1 MTPLFSSFFKKPS
14 SVEER
19 RIRAWCRKTFGIT
32 PKNTALYRQ
41 ALRHSSSVP
50 EDRPDLPDNERLEFL
65 GDAVLDT
72 IVGQFVF
79 RAYPE
84 QGEGFLTR
92 MRSKL
97 VSRHQLSILAKRVE
111 VERVMESNIGR
122 NQDTAVP
129 GNAMEALFGAL
140 LLDKGFDRTNAIVIK
155 LITTHFDLKAVEQED
170 RDSKSRILEWG
181 QKLHRKVEFIV
192 NEDKDRGGRNGKF
205 SAEVRVD
212 GKPCGAGSGHSKKK
226 AEQDAARNAMRK
238 LQIDAGG
245 GSGIGAGH
253 KQGGTDGRNT
263 HRNGGHRERRTR
275 NKRTDHG
282 SRQRQEGAK
291 DGE

>member
-1 MTPLFSSFFKKPS
+1 M
-14 SVEER
+14 EER
-19 RIRAWCRKTFGIT
+19 RIRAWCRKTFGVT
-32 PKNTALYRQ
+32 PKNLTLYRQ

-50 EDRPDLPDNERLEFL
+50 DDRPDLPDNERLEFL

-72 IVGQFVF
+72 IVGQFVY
-79 RAYPE
+79 RAYPD

-122 NQDTAVP
+122 NQDTSVP

-181 QKLHRKVEFIV
+181 QKTHHKVEFII
-192 NEDKDRGGRNGKF
+192 NEEKERGSREGKF

-212 GKPCGAGSGHSKKK
+212 GRTCGTGAGHSKKK
-226 AEQDAARNAMRK
+226 AEQDAARNATRK
-238 LQIDAGG
+238 LQLDFRDGGANPVRGKRNPPKHSHARAAGNR
-245 GSGIGAGH
+245 SDKTRRKGA
-253 KQGGTDGRNT
+253 KPGTG
-263 HRNGGHRERRTR
+263 ER
-275 NKRTDHG
+275 KDVD
-282 SRQRQEGAK
+282 K